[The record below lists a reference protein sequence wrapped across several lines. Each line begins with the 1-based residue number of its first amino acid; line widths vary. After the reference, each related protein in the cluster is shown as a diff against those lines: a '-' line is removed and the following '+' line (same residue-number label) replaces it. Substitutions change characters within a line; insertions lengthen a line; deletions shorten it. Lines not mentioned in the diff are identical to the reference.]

1 MLDEGFHNMVES
13 IPGAEVFSFMQIYET
28 TISMQQQNNDEN
40 NNSMYKDNA
49 MVESATKL
57 LFWQASGMKPGSQA
71 MMGAIANLPTVNSS
85 PIRNTAVGLRLTG
98 SVWGPKNVN
107 SIPLVMNCYALP
119 VAIANSLVQQTKQLL

>member
-13 IPGAEVFSFMQIYET
+13 IPGAEVFSFMQIYDT

-40 NNSMYKDNA
+40 NNSMYQDNA
-49 MVESATKL
+49 MVESATQL

-98 SVWGPKNVN
+98 SVWGPKKCELNTTCN
-107 SIPLVMNCYALP
+107 ELLCITSSYC
-119 VAIANSLVQQTKQLL
+119 QLLGPAN